1 MRYTFCSPE
10 KGKSVKDR
18 KTDKGKKKELTG
30 REGEGDTVRER
41 KGRRERKEP
50 GMDRER
56 KQI

>member
-1 MRYTFCSPE
+1 MRYTFSSPE

-18 KTDKGKKKELTG
+18 KTDKGKKKEETG

-41 KGRRERKEP
+41 KERREIKEP
-50 GMDRER
+50 GMDQER